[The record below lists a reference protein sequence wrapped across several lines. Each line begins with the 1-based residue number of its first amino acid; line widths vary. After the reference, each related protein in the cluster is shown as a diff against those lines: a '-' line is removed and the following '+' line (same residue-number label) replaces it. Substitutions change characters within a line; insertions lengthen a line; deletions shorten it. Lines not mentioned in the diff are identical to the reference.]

1 MITNIILLIK
11 ITGLLFLLGVIKV
24 LLRTNP
30 EIALG
35 ILLSSAAGI
44 ALYWNYMK
52 DK

>member
-1 MITNIILLIK
+1 MSNLILLIQ
-11 ITGLLFLLGVIKV
+11 ITGLLFLMGVAKV
-24 LLRTNP
+24 MLRTNP

-44 ALYWNYMK
+44 ALYWNFIK